1 MIVVPPIRNRKIN
14 PSGKSCLAFEGAVD
28 GLSTSAYL
36 GGKTALISSGWTGDC
51 CKTATT
57 PVLGFALTLSTAGS
71 CAMAF
76 STDEAHPW
84 QVIPSM
90 WMICFMGDW
99 IGNAMYSEIGYANW
113 IMGTWTSRSSESDFV
128 LISTFSVSQT
138 PIASRRERV
147 WSPTST
153 SPSITIIYTPWSGL
167 CKS

>member
-57 PVLGFALTLSTAGS
+57 PVLGLALTLSTAGS

-76 STDEAHPW
+76 STDEAQPLAGHPLN
-84 QVIPSM
+84 M
-90 WMICFMGDW
+90 NDLFHGRL
-99 IGNAMYSEIGYANW
+99 NW
-113 IMGTWTSRSSESDFV
+113 KCNVLKKSATPTESWALEPEEV
-128 LISTFSVSQT
+128 RQ
-138 PIASRRERV
+138 
-147 WSPTST
+147 
-153 SPSITIIYTPWSGL
+153 SGL
-167 CKS
+167 WF